1 MEKRKIPEEELEY
14 LRNYDVTQF
23 ERPSVT
29 ADMAVFAVMDESETD
44 ADGKG
49 TVNYRKDPVRELQ
62 ILLVKRASHP
72 FRNCWALPGGF
83 SVKGES
89 SEETALRELGEET
102 GVTDA
107 YLRPFGVFSEPGRD
121 PRGWIIS
128 HGYLALIDGGKY
140 RLHAGTDAWEA
151 AWFRLGV
158 TSREI
163 SRNEPGKAFLGEQ
176 FTGKAKKASQGEQ
189 FNGKAGKASQGEQFN
204 GKAKKAS
211 CKEKSAGEK
220 LAVEAPMTGKQTDE
234 RPDIDEVKD
243 VTVIEILHELSFY
256 QRERQL
262 ELQVTVK
269 ETKRFSRL
277 HGYSEFEIVDAGEL
291 AFDHAKIILKAW
303 QTLRRETESSGRI
316 VFDLM
321 PEKFTL
327 NRLQRAFELILG
339 RELLTANFRR
349 KMAPL
354 VLETEEEV
362 AGVGHRPAKLFVRN
376 PEEFYS

>member
-1 MEKRKIPEEELEY
+1 M
-14 LRNYDVTQF
+14 
-23 ERPSVT
+23 
-29 ADMAVFAVMDESETD
+29 
-44 ADGKG
+44 
-49 TVNYRKDPVRELQ
+49 
-62 ILLVKRASHP
+62 
-72 FRNCWALPGGF
+72 
-83 SVKGES
+83 
-89 SEETALRELGEET
+89 
-102 GVTDA
+102 
-107 YLRPFGVFSEPGRD
+107 
-121 PRGWIIS
+121 
-128 HGYLALIDGGKY
+128 
-140 RLHAGTDAWEA
+140 
-151 AWFRLGV
+151 

-163 SRNEPGKAFLGEQ
+163 SKNEPGKASRGEQ
-176 FTGKAKKASQGEQ
+176 FT
-189 FNGKAGKASQGEQFN
+189 

-220 LAVEAPMTGKQTDE
+220 PAVEAPMTGKQTDE

-277 HGYSEFEIVDAGEL
+277 HGYSEFEIVDAGGL